1 MKKSGLISLVTV
13 FVVGVGLLSG
23 CTSPLNIDEDS
34 PSTLLESVIS
44 EITDN
49 KNENYTSTP
58 RIDTTQLRKTSSE
71 VQNMTSDINSFFYG
85 TVGVASQLLNEYGE
99 DAYNSSYDIEY
110 TKDYTQWY
118 STISVMAL
126 SVPSKVAMSTSE
138 DDNASNILIASEID
152 TSEVSG
158 DYYSNYVMRYYFRVY
173 YDKVTESRGWEFVTY
188 LTNKSTGNS
197 GYSNYFY
204 KNGQETIY
212 ISPNKY
218 DPTNPEET
226 WDGYVYY
233 DNNDSTS
240 SYSELE
246 NSNYLE
252 SYYESRIE
260 ALNGYAD
267 YESLL
272 NRESQ
277 ISTVIEFDEDTFLD
291 IALPSSDKPSEGPSD
306 DPDDPYKY
314 IEDDGSITLTNQLEL
329 AKIIFSKLGTNTKT
343 PEEAI
348 QLEYEEGLFDEA
360 EGTPLTEN
368 DEIYTTGR
376 SMIYS
381 IDYVYTELL
390 NDEGT
395 NIFTSS
401 YEVDYDIVFSYEN
414 DEGMGTITLFA
425 PKTIYYSSVV
435 AYDGEYYFISSYL
448 NASSNGAIVDILI
461 SYDPLSD
468 EVYTQ
473 LYGRYPKLN
482 GNYTYIDYMIFTDN
496 LHPLMIEDLSS
507 IMKPGVLF
515 VDSTH
520 EYVIDKEIVPDIYE
534 YLIDVMNNQYSEY
547 STIEGLVADI
557 TRDER
562 IYYSSMTLDDIER
575 DTGISYPRWDEEL
588 GLESEKG

>member
-118 STISVMAL
+118 HTIAVISL
-126 SVPSKVAMSTSE
+126 SIPSKIAMFTSE
-138 DDNASNILIASEID
+138 DDEASNILIASEID
-152 TSEVSG
+152 TSEVS
-158 DYYSNYVMRYYFRVY
+158 YYSNYTMRYYFRVY

-233 DNNDSTS
+233 DDNGSIS

-260 ALNGYAD
+260 VLNRYAD

-291 IALPSSDKPSEGPSD
+291 IALPSSDKPSGGPSD

-314 IEDDGSITLTNQLEL
+314 IEDDGSITLSNQLEL

-348 QLEYEEGLFDEA
+348 QLEYEEGLFDET
-360 EGTPLTEN
+360 EGTLLAED

-401 YEVDYDIVFSYEN
+401 YEVDYDIIFTREEGSKFSS
-414 DEGMGTITLFA
+414 ITLFA

-435 AYDGEYYFISSYL
+435 AYDGVYYFISSYL
-448 NASSNGAIVDILI
+448 NASANGAIIDVLI
-461 SYDPLSD
+461 SYDPVSD

-473 LYGRYPKLN
+473 LYGSYPKLS
-482 GNYTYIDYMIFTDN
+482 GDYTYIDYMIFTDN
-496 LHPLMIEDLSS
+496 LHPLMAEDLSS
-507 IMKPGVLF
+507 IMKPGVVF
-515 VDSTH
+515 VDSTYK
-520 EYVIDKEIVPDIYE
+520 YVLSEERVPEIYE
-534 YLIDVMNNQYSEY
+534 YLIELMNNQYSEY

-557 TRDER
+557 TRARR

-575 DTGISYPRWDEEL
+575 DTGISYPRLDE
-588 GLESEKG
+588 SWS

>member
-118 STISVMAL
+118 HTIAVISL
-126 SVPSKVAMSTSE
+126 SIPSKIAMFTSE
-138 DDNASNILIASEID
+138 DDEASNILIASEID
-152 TSEVSG
+152 TSEVS
-158 DYYSNYVMRYYFRVY
+158 YYSNYTMRYYFRVY

-233 DNNDSTS
+233 DDNGSIS

-260 ALNGYAD
+260 VLNRYAD

-291 IALPSSDKPSEGPSD
+291 IALPSSDKTSGGPSD

-314 IEDDGSITLTNQLEL
+314 IEDDGSITLSNQLEL

-348 QLEYEEGLFDEA
+348 QLEYEEGLFDET
-360 EGTPLTEN
+360 EGTLLAED

-401 YEVDYDIVFSYEN
+401 YEVDYDIIFTREEGSKFSS
-414 DEGMGTITLFA
+414 ITLFA

-435 AYDGEYYFISSYL
+435 AYDGVYYFISSYL
-448 NASSNGAIVDILI
+448 NASANGAIIDVLI
-461 SYDPLSD
+461 SYDPVSD

-473 LYGRYPKLN
+473 LYGSYPKLS
-482 GNYTYIDYMIFTDN
+482 GDYTYIDYMIFTDN
-496 LHPLMIEDLSS
+496 LHPLMAEDLSS
-507 IMKPGVLF
+507 IMKPGVVF
-515 VDSTH
+515 VDSTYK
-520 EYVIDKEIVPDIYE
+520 YVLSEERVPEIYE
-534 YLIDVMNNQYSEY
+534 YLIELMNNQYSEY

-557 TRDER
+557 TRARR

-575 DTGISYPRWDEEL
+575 DTGISYPRLDE
-588 GLESEKG
+588 SWS